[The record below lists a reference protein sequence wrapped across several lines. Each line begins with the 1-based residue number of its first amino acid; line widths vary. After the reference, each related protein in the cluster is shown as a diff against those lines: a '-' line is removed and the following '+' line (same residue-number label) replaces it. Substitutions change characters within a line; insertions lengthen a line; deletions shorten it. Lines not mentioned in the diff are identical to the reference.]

1 MADRLG
7 LNARQVAPRPSSDR
21 GRVTFIGVNRG
32 FGISAAKARRV
43 LDDADIVIW
52 PSDLARDALGG
63 LIADGVQVIDID
75 GWSDHTLMP
84 IYDLAVRDGFRVAH
98 VHLDGALLRPP
109 MLDVL
114 NRCAELGLEMAV
126 MYAL

>member
-1 MADRLG
+1 
-7 LNARQVAPRPSSDR
+7 
-21 GRVTFIGVNRG
+21 VTFIGVNRG
-32 FGISAAKARRV
+32 FGISAAKVERV
-43 LDDADIVIW
+43 LADSDIVLW
-52 PSDLARDALGG
+52 PSDLTRDALAGA
-63 LIADGVQVIDID
+63 LADGVQIIEVD
-75 GWSDHTLMP
+75 GWSDSALMP

-98 VHLDGALLRPP
+98 VHLDGALLRPA